1 MRKYTLETLLE
12 NALSSNERLAYTNQ
26 RLTDYIW
33 ELTEEINKKHKI
45 LVRSWE
51 RREKLEQELREFRKK
66 LQIEKLGEEIINN
79 HRTDN

>member
-51 RREKLEQELREFRKK
+51 KREKLEQELKEFRKK

>member
-1 MRKYTLETLLE
+1 MH
-12 NALSSNERLAYTNQ
+12 NF
-26 RLTDYIW
+26 
-33 ELTEEINKKHKI
+33 HKI

>member
-51 RREKLEQELREFRKK
+51 KREKLEQELKEFRKK
-66 LQIEKLGEEIINN
+66 LQIEKLGEDIINN

>member
-66 LQIEKLGEEIINN
+66 VQIEKLGEEIINN

>member
-1 MRKYTLETLLE
+1 MRKYTLETLLA

>member
-66 LQIEKLGEEIINN
+66 VQIEKLGEEIFNN
-79 HRTDN
+79 QRTDN

>member
-33 ELTEEINKKHKI
+33 ELTEEINKKHKV

>member
-33 ELTEEINKKHKI
+33 ELTGEINKKHKI